1 MIRVR
6 KPGLLTTVQDLG
18 RPGLAHLGVPTA
30 GAADRRAFGL
40 ANRLVGNQPGA
51 AGLEITLAGPELEL
65 EAGGW
70 VALTGG
76 RVAADLDGRP
86 FPMDVAVRVEPG
98 QVLRVGSVTSGLRA
112 YLSVR
117 GGIDVPAVLG
127 SRSTDTLAPVG
138 PPRLEEGAGLPVGDQ
153 AGGDPFRQVAPTP
166 PVDPEPVLRTVRGPR
181 DDVFTSEALRTLI
194 GVAWTV
200 TSDSDRTGVRLD
212 GPRAGATAQG
222 RAGLRGDGR
231 GLAPGAAGR
240 SPHPVPGQPP
250 HHRRLPGDRGGGRRR
265 PPPGRPGP
273 SRDQAAV
280 PVRAPGGGQGG
291 RGRLNGRSRKALEPP
306 SAAVCRFR
314 PADSPVGQIGPVLNG
329 RM

>member
-1 MIRVR
+1 MIRVG

-40 ANRLVGNQPGA
+40 ANRLVGNRPGA
-51 AGLEITLAGPELEL
+51 AALEITLAGPELEW

-86 FPMDVAVRVEPG
+86 VPMDVAVPVEPG
-98 QVLRVGSVTSGLRA
+98 QVLRVGSVRSGLRA
-112 YLSVR
+112 YLAVR
-117 GGIDVPAVLG
+117 GGIGVTPVLG

-138 PPRLEEGAGLPVGDQ
+138 PPRLEEGTRLPVGDQ
-153 AGGDPFRQVAPTP
+153 ADGDPFRQVAPTP

-181 DDVFTSEALRTLI
+181 DDVFTGDALRTLI

-212 GPRAGATAQG
+212 GPVLERRHKVELASEGMVEGALQVPPDGHPILFLGNHPTTGGYPVIAVVVGHDLPLAAQARPG
-222 RAGLRGDGR
+222 TRLRFR
-231 GLAPGAAGR
+231 FVSLAAAR
-240 SPHPVPGQPP
+240 GQP
-250 HHRRLPGDRGGGRRR
+250 R
-265 PPPGRPGP
+265 
-273 SRDQAAV
+273 
-280 PVRAPGGGQGG
+280 
-291 RGRLNGRSRKALEPP
+291 
-306 SAAVCRFR
+306 
-314 PADSPVGQIGPVLNG
+314 IGPMRNG

>member
-40 ANRLVGNQPGA
+40 ANRLVGNRPGA
-51 AGLEITLAGPELEL
+51 AALEITLAGPELEL

-70 VALTGG
+70 IALTGG
-76 RVAADLDGRP
+76 RVTAHLDGRP
-86 FPMDVAVRVEPG
+86 VPMDMAVRADPG

-112 YLSVR
+112 YLAVR
-117 GGIDVPAVLG
+117 GGIDVPPVLG

-138 PPRLEEGAGLPVGDQ
+138 PPRLEQGARLPVGDL

-181 DDVFTSEALRTLI
+181 DEVFTHDAVRGLI
-194 GVAWTV
+194 GAAWTV

-212 GPRAGATAQG
+212 GPV
-222 RAGLRGDGR
+222 LE
-231 GLAPGAAGR
+231 
-240 SPHPVPGQPP
+240 
-250 HHRRLPGDRGGGRRR
+250 RRR
-265 PPPGRPGP
+265 RVELASEGMVEGSLQVPPDGHPILFLANHPTTGGYPVIAVVVGADLPLAAQARPGT
-273 SRDQAAV
+273 RMRFRFVTLTAARAQSG
-280 PVRAPGGGQGG
+280 PVSN
-291 RGRLNGRSRKALEPP
+291 GRL
-306 SAAVCRFR
+306 
-314 PADSPVGQIGPVLNG
+314 
-329 RM
+329 